1 MFNICRN
8 IETYSVRFVVVID
21 VVVIDVVVMMLSSL
35 MLSSLMLSSLFLPS
49 ATVTG
54 ELLSHVGDDV
64 SIRPAVTML
73 SMIVSIMDIN
83 MELILS
89 EISAS
94 VVLGMVL

>member
-1 MFNICRN
+1 MTACS
-8 IETYSVRFVVVID
+8 TSVDIARLTRSD
-21 VVVIDVVVMMLSSL
+21 L
-35 MLSSLMLSSLFLPS
+35 LSSLMLSSLFLPS

-94 VVLGMVL
+94 LVLGMVL